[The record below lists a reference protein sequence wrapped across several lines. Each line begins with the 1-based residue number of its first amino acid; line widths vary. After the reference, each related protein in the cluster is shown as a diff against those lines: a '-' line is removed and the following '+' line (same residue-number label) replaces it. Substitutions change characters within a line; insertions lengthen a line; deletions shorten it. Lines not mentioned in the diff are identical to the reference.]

1 MAWPAASARRVRLA
15 VAYVHEADKPIRVK
29 VGPEAVE
36 WWAAAQANGYDLLV
50 CDASGVTLAH
60 QRSEWTLASKADIR
74 ITAPTYSSGDVRVVY
89 LYVGAAAAVVTDPSV
104 TVTGASVI
112 TGQVGLDTGLPALIL
127 TGAPPRITATGAE
140 PGQVLQVVVGSATA
154 VVCPVEVAL
163 AAVASQGGRELEDV
177 AGVTVG
183 VAVGTGASTPATPA
197 NWRSASSVRVIASP
211 TRGIG
216 VLAVVTPDE
225 AADAVLRVTVYLLG
239 PTSGS
244 LPSRTLVNAAIV
256 RGLAPLEV

>member
-1 MAWPAASARRVRLA
+1 MAWPAAAPRRVRLA
-15 VAYVHEADKPIRVK
+15 VCYVHEATKPLLVTI
-29 VGPEAVE
+29 GPEAVE
-36 WWAAAQANGYDLLV
+36 WWAASQQDGYDLLA
-50 CDASGVTLAH
+50 CDAAGATLAH
-60 QRSEWTLASKADIR
+60 QRVTWDHKLKAEIR
-74 ITAPTYSSGDVRVVY
+74 ITAPSIATGDVRVVY
-89 LYVGAAAAVVTDPSV
+89 LYVGAPAAVVSNPSV
-104 TVTGASVI
+104 TVSGDPI
-112 TGQVGLDTGLPALIL
+112 TARAGLDTGLPALIL
-127 TGAPPRITATGAE
+127 TGAPPRITSTGAE
-140 PGQVLQVVVGSATA
+140 PGQVLPVVVGSATA

-216 VLAVVTPDE
+216 VLAILTPDE
-225 AADAVLRVTVYLLG
+225 AADAVLRITTYLSG
-239 PTSGS
+239 PTSGA
-244 LPSRTLVNAAIV
+244 LPARTVVSTAII